1 MFVMACVAV
10 FAGWYA
16 WKKLPDWSR
25 SAMVSV
31 VEQSDLPPDQKRR
44 IVVQID
50 RLVGEYKAGRVN
62 FQQLQQVAEEFSESP
77 LFGLLM
83 VLAASEKYIE
93 PSGLS
98 ADEKNDA
105 RIAMQRVAR
114 GVYEKLITPDKIEPL
129 LDFVSRKD
137 SQGNRQFETTVSDEN
152 LKNMIAE
159 CRRLADDAKVPEGA
173 FEIDAAAEVEKAV
186 DRAISK
192 PAP

>member
-1 MFVMACVAV
+1 
-10 FAGWYA
+10 
-16 WKKLPDWSR
+16 
-25 SAMVSV
+25 MVSV